1 MEANTKDGK
10 VKFTFEVEIN
20 PAAMEMLKMQLD
32 MMGKMGPQVMDMWRE
47 RMRQGGKMWQGGH
60 GMGMMMHHGQEQCQQ
75 KKE

>member
-20 PAAMEMLKMQLD
+20 PAAMEMLKLQLD

-47 RMRQGGKMWQGGH
+47 RMAMRGKMGGH
-60 GMGMMMHHGQEQCQQ
+60 GMGMMMHHGQEQQN
-75 KKE
+75 KE

>member
-32 MMGKMGPQVMDMWRE
+32 MMEKWVPKLWICGVKECARE
-47 RMRQGGKMWQGGH
+47 EKCGRVGTEWA
-60 GMGMMMHHGQEQCQQ
+60 
-75 KKE
+75 

>member
-20 PAAMEMLKMQLD
+20 PAAMEVLKLQLD
-32 MMGKMGPQVMDMWRE
+32 TMGKFGPQVMDMWRQK
-47 RMRQGGKMWQGGH
+47 MSQGGKMWQGH

-75 KKE
+75 NKE